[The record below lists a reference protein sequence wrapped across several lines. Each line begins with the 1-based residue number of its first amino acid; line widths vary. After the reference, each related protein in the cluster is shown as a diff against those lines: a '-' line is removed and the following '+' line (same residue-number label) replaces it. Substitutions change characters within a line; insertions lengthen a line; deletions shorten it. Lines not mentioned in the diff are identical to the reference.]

1 VKPARA
7 VQPRLFPGT
16 HQTQKE
22 AIMVKLNK
30 IVRAF
35 TFEGARGKRFTPEMA
50 LRRALMNCLLWEDQF
65 YEDGVAIAERI
76 KTLVPQVDP
85 ARVAALA
92 IEAREV
98 MKLRHAPL
106 LVVREMARHE
116 KHRLLVADTL
126 ERVIQRPDE
135 MMELLAIYW
144 ADALGPMQ
152 QRKRQPVSAQVKKGL
167 ARALT
172 KFDAYQL
179 AKYDRDG
186 AVRIRDVLFL
196 VHAKP
201 KDADQEKVWKQLVDG
216 ELASPDTWE
225 VSLSSGKD
233 KRATFERLIAENRLG
248 GLALLRNLRLMQKAE
263 VPRQTI
269 ADAIQA
275 MRTDRILPYRFITA
289 ARYAPDFE
297 PELESVM
304 LKSIKGYARLTGRTR
319 LLIDVSGSMFHPLSA
334 QSEMTRAEAAC
345 GLAILAREV
354 CDEVEV
360 FTFSNQVVKVPPRRG
375 FALRDAI
382 INSQAH
388 GGTYLGKAVAEID
401 RKGDRLI
408 VFTDE
413 QSHDKVSD
421 PRGRG
426 YLVNVASYQH
436 GVGHEAWTRVH
447 GFSEA
452 VIAWIASSEETMH

>member
-1 VKPARA
+1 MAKINKLLRV
-7 VQPRLFPGT
+7 FT
-16 HQTQKE
+16 H
-22 AIMVKLNK
+22 
-30 IVRAF
+30 
-35 TFEGARGKRFTPEMA
+35 EGAKGKRFTPEME
-50 LRRALMNCLLWEDQF
+50 LKRALMNCLLWEDQF
-65 YEDGVAIAERI
+65 YEDGVSIADRI
-76 KTLVPQVDP
+76 KTLVPMVDP
-85 ARVAALA
+85 QRVAALA
-92 IEAREV
+92 IVARED

-116 KHRLLVADTL
+116 KHRVLVADTL
-126 ERVIQRPDE
+126 ERIIQRPDE
-135 MMELLAIYW
+135 MTELLAIYW

-152 QRKRQPVSAQVKKGL
+152 QRKRQPVSAQIKKGL

-186 AVRIRDVLFL
+186 AVRIKDVLFL

-201 KDADQEKVWKQLVDG
+201 KDAGQEKVWKELVAG
-216 ELASPDTWE
+216 TLASPDTWE

-233 KRATFERLIAENRLG
+233 KRESFERLIAEKKLG

-269 ADAIQA
+269 ADAIAA

-297 PELESVM
+297 PELESAM
-304 LKSIKGYARLTGRTR
+304 LKSIKGHARLKGRTR
-319 LLIDVSGSMFHPLSA
+319 LLIDVSGSMFYPLSA

-345 GLAILAREV
+345 GLAILAREI
-354 CDEVEV
+354 CDEVEI
-360 FTFSNQVVKVPPRRG
+360 FTFSQDVVKVPPRRG
-375 FALRDAI
+375 FALRDAVI
-382 INSQAH
+382 GSQEH
-388 GGTYLGKAVAEID
+388 GSTFLGKAVTEID
-401 RKGDRLI
+401 RKGTRLI

-413 QSHDKVSD
+413 QSHDSVPAPK
-421 PRGRG
+421 GNG
-426 YLVNVASYQH
+426 TMINVASYQH
-436 GVGHEAWTRVH
+436 GVGHGPWKRVD

-452 VIAWIASSEETMH
+452 VIQWVAASEEKL

>member
-1 VKPARA
+1 
-7 VQPRLFPGT
+7 
-16 HQTQKE
+16 
-22 AIMVKLNK
+22 MVRINK

-35 TFEGARGKRFTPEMA
+35 THAGARAKRFTPEME
-50 LRRALMNCLLWEDQF
+50 LKRALMNCLLWEDQF

-76 KTLVPQVDP
+76 KSLVPQVEP
-85 ARVAALA
+85 ARVAQLA
-92 IEAREV
+92 IEAREQ
-98 MKLRHAPL
+98 MKLRYAPL

-116 KHRLLVADTL
+116 KHRVLVADTI

-144 ADALGPMQ
+144 ADALGPQQ
-152 QRKRQPVSAQVKKGL
+152 QRKRQPVSAQIKKGL

-186 AVRIRDVLFL
+186 AVRIKDVLFL

-201 KDADQEKVWKQLVDG
+201 RDADQAKVWKQLVDG
-216 ELASPDTWE
+216 ELPSADTWE

-233 KRATFERLIAENRLG
+233 KRGTFERLIAENRLG

-263 VPRQTI
+263 VPRKTI
-269 ADAIQA
+269 ADAIDA
-275 MRTDRILPYRFITA
+275 MRTDRVLPYRFITA

-297 PELESVM
+297 PELEAAM
-304 LKSIKGYARLTGRTR
+304 LKSIKGLVRLPGRTR
-319 LLIDVSGSMFHPLSA
+319 LLIDVSGSMFQPLSA

-354 CDEVEV
+354 CDEVEI
-360 FTFSNQVVKVPPRRG
+360 FTFSQNVVKVPPRRG

-382 INSQAH
+382 INSQPH
-388 GGTYLGKAVAEID
+388 GSTYLGKAVTEID
-401 RKGDRLI
+401 RKGDRLV

-413 QSHDKVSD
+413 QSHDAVSD
-421 PRGRG
+421 PKARGTI
-426 YLVNVASYQH
+426 VNVASYQH
-436 GVGHEAWTRVH
+436 GVGHGPWTRVH

-452 VIAWIASSEETMH
+452 VVAWIAASEETMH

>member
-1 VKPARA
+1 
-7 VQPRLFPGT
+7 
-16 HQTQKE
+16 
-22 AIMVKLNK
+22 MVTLNK

-35 TFEGARGKRFTPEMA
+35 THEGARAKRFTPEIE
-50 LRRALMNCLLWEDQF
+50 LKRALMNCLLWEDQF

-76 KTLVPQVDP
+76 KALVPKVAPD
-85 ARVAALA
+85 RVAALA

-116 KHRLLVADTL
+116 KHRVLVADTL
-126 ERVIQRPDE
+126 DRVIQRPDE
-135 MMELLAIYW
+135 MTELLAIYW
-144 ADALGPMQ
+144 ADALGPQQ
-152 QRKRQPVSAQVKKGL
+152 QRKRQPVSAQIKKGL

-186 AVRIRDVLFL
+186 AVRIKDVLFL

-216 ELASPDTWE
+216 ELVSPDTWE

-233 KRATFERLIAENRLG
+233 KRETFERLIAENRLG

-263 VPRQTI
+263 VPHETI
-269 ADAIQA
+269 ADAIEA
-275 MRTDRILPYRFITA
+275 MRADRVLPYRFITA

-297 PELESVM
+297 PELESAM
-304 LKSIKGYARLTGRTR
+304 LKSLKDHVRLPGRTR
-319 LLIDVSGSMFHPLSA
+319 LLIDVSGSMFTPLSA

-354 CDEVEV
+354 CDEVEI
-360 FTFSNQVVKVPPRRG
+360 FTFSQDVKKVPPRRG

-382 INSQAH
+382 VGSQPH
-388 GGTYLGKAVAEID
+388 GSTFLGKAVSEID

-413 QSHDKVSD
+413 QSHDTVPD
-421 PRGRG
+421 PAGRG
-426 YLVNVASYQH
+426 TIVNVASYQH
-436 GVGHEAWTRVH
+436 GVGHGAWTRVS

-452 VIAWIASSEETMH
+452 VIAWIAASEATMH

>member
-1 VKPARA
+1 
-7 VQPRLFPGT
+7 
-16 HQTQKE
+16 
-22 AIMVKLNK
+22 MVRLNK
-30 IVRAF
+30 IVRAL
-35 TFEGARGKRFTPEMA
+35 TREGARAVRFTPEME
-50 LRRALMNCLLWEDQF
+50 LKRALMNCLLWEDQF
-65 YEDGVAIAERI
+65 YEDGVAIADRI
-76 KTLVPQVDP
+76 KALVPEVAP
-85 ARVAALA
+85 ERVAQLA

-106 LVVREMARHE
+106 LVIREMARSE
-116 KHRLLVADTL
+116 KHRTLVADTL
-126 ERVIQRPDE
+126 AQVIQRPDE
-135 MMELLAIYW
+135 MTELLAIYW

-179 AKYDRDG
+179 AKWDRDG

-201 KDADQEKVWKQLVDG
+201 KDADQAKVWKQLVDG

-225 VSLSSGKD
+225 VSLSAGNN
-233 KRATFERLIAENRLG
+233 KRETFERLIAERKLG
-248 GLALLRNLRLMQKAE
+248 GLALLRNLRLMQNAQ
-263 VPRQTI
+263 VPRETI
-269 ADAIQA
+269 AGAIEA

-297 PELESVM
+297 PELEAAM
-304 LKSIKGYARLTGRTR
+304 LKSIKDHVRLPGRTR
-319 LLIDVSGSMFHPLSA
+319 LLIDVSGSMFATLSA

-345 GLAILAREV
+345 GLAILAREI
-354 CDEVEV
+354 CDEVEI
-360 FTFSNQVVKVPPRRG
+360 FTFSNEVVKVPPRRG

-382 INSQAH
+382 INSQPH
-388 GGTYLGKAVAEID
+388 GGTYLGKAVTEID

-413 QSHDKVSD
+413 QSHDQVPEPKA
-421 PRGRG
+421 RGTI
-426 YLVNVASYQH
+426 VNVASYQH
-436 GVGHEAWTRVH
+436 GVGHGAWTRVN

-452 VIAWIASSEETMH
+452 VVAWIAASETALN

>member
-1 VKPARA
+1 MVRINKLVR
-7 VQPRLFPGT
+7 VFT
-16 HQTQKE
+16 H
-22 AIMVKLNK
+22 
-30 IVRAF
+30 
-35 TFEGARGKRFTPEMA
+35 EGAKAHRFTPEME
-50 LRRALMNCLLWEDQF
+50 LKRALMNCLLWEDQF

-76 KTLVPQVDP
+76 KALVPQVEP

-92 IEAREV
+92 IEAREQ

-116 KHRLLVADTL
+116 KHRVFVADTL
-126 ERVIQRPDE
+126 ARVIQRPDE
-135 MMELLAIYW
+135 MTELLAIYW

-152 QRKRQPVSAQVKKGL
+152 QRKRQPVSAQIKKGL

-172 KFDAYQL
+172 RFDAYQL

-216 ELASPDTWE
+216 ELVSPDTWE

-233 KRATFERLIAENRLG
+233 KRATFERLIAENKLG

-263 VPRQTI
+263 VPRETI
-269 ADAIQA
+269 ADAIA
-275 MRTDRILPYRFITA
+275 RMRTDRILPYRFITA

-297 PELESVM
+297 PELESAM
-304 LKSIKGYARLTGRTR
+304 LKSIKGYARLSGRTR
-319 LLIDVSGSMFHPLSA
+319 LLIDVSGSMFYPLSA

-354 CDEVEV
+354 CDEVEI
-360 FTFSNQVVKVPPRRG
+360 FTFSQEVVKVPPRRG

-382 INSQAH
+382 INSQPH
-388 GGTYLGKAVAEID
+388 GSTYLGKAVTEID

-408 VFTDE
+408 VFTDK

-426 YLVNVASYQH
+426 TMANVASYQH
-436 GVGHEAWTRVH
+436 GVGHGAWTRVN

-452 VIAWIASSEETMH
+452 VIAWIAAAEETMH

>member
-1 VKPARA
+1 M
-7 VQPRLFPGT
+7 
-16 HQTQKE
+16 
-22 AIMVKLNK
+22 IKLNR
-30 IVRAF
+30 IVQAF
-35 TFEGARGKRFTPEMA
+35 THERAKAKRFTPEMA
-50 LRRALMNCLLWEDQF
+50 LKRSLMNCLLWEDQY
-65 YEDGVAIAERI
+65 YEDGVAIADRI
-76 KTLVPQVDP
+76 KTLVPQVD
-85 ARVAALA
+85 AKRVAALA
-92 IEAREV
+92 TEVREV

-106 LVVREMARHE
+106 LVIREMARHE
-116 KHRLLVADTL
+116 THRALVADTI

-135 MMELLAIYW
+135 MTELLAIYW
-144 ADALGPMQ
+144 ADALGPQQ

-186 AVRIRDVLFL
+186 AVRIKDVLFL

-201 KDADQEKVWKQLVDG
+201 KDKAQEKVWKQLVDG
-216 ELASPDTWE
+216 ELAAPDTWE

-233 KRATFERLIAENRLG
+233 KRETFERLMAENKLG
-248 GLALLRNLRLMQKAE
+248 GLALLRNLRLMQQAQ

-269 ADAIQA
+269 ADAILA

-297 PELESVM
+297 PELETAM
-304 LKSIKGYARLTGRTR
+304 LKSIKGYARLPGRTR

-354 CDEVEV
+354 CEEVEI
-360 FTFSNQVVKVPPRRG
+360 FTFSQEVKKVPPRRG

-382 INSQAH
+382 IGSQPH
-388 GGTYLGKAVAEID
+388 TSTYLGKAVSEID

-413 QSHDKVSD
+413 QSHDRVPD
-421 PRGRG
+421 PVARGTM
-426 YLVNVASYQH
+426 VNVASYQH
-436 GVGHEAWTRVH
+436 GVGHGAWTKVD

-452 VIAWIASSEETMH
+452 VIAWIAALEETMH

>member
-1 VKPARA
+1 MA
-7 VQPRLFPGT
+7 T
-16 HQTQKE
+16 
-22 AIMVKLNK
+22 INK
-30 IVRAF
+30 IMRAF
-35 TFEGARGKRFTPEMA
+35 TREGGRGRRFTPEME
-50 LRRALMNCLLWEDQF
+50 LRRALLSCLLWEDQF
-65 YEDGVAIAERI
+65 YENGVAIADRI
-76 KTLVPQVDP
+76 KALVPMVEP
-85 ARVAALA
+85 ARVAELA
-92 IEAREV
+92 VAARET

-106 LVVREMARHE
+106 LVVREMARHAT
-116 KHRLLVADTL
+116 HRGLVADTL
-126 ERVIQRPDE
+126 AHVIQRPDE
-135 MMELLAIYW
+135 MTELLAIYW

-152 QRKRQPVSAQVKKGL
+152 QRKRQPVSAQIKKGL

-201 KDADQEKVWKQLVDG
+201 KDAAQEKVWKQLVDG
-216 ELASPDTWE
+216 ELTSPDTWE
-225 VSLSSGKD
+225 VALSSGKD
-233 KRATFERLIAENRLG
+233 KRATFERLIAENKLG

-263 VPRQTI
+263 VPRRTI
-269 ADAIQA
+269 AEAIDA

-297 PELESVM
+297 PELEAAM
-304 LKSIKGYARLTGRTR
+304 LKSIKGYARLDGRTR
-319 LLIDVSGSMFHPLSA
+319 LLIDVSGSMFTPLSA

-354 CDEVEV
+354 CDEVEI
-360 FTFSNQVVKVPPRRG
+360 FTFSNELVKLPPRQG

-382 INSQAH
+382 IGSQPH
-388 GGTYLGKAVAEID
+388 GGTYLGKAVTEID

-408 VFTDE
+408 AFTDE
-413 QSHDKVSD
+413 QSHDQVPAPK
-421 PRGRG
+421 GRG
-426 YLVNVASYQH
+426 YMVNVASYQH
-436 GVGHEAWTRVH
+436 GVGHGAWTRVD

-452 VIAWIASSEETMH
+452 VIAWIAASEHTLQ

>member
-1 VKPARA
+1 MVRLNKITRAFTREGARA
-7 VQPRLFPGT
+7 V
-16 HQTQKE
+16 
-22 AIMVKLNK
+22 
-30 IVRAF
+30 
-35 TFEGARGKRFTPEMA
+35 RFTPEME
-50 LRRALMNCLLWEDQF
+50 LKRALMNCLLWEDQF
-65 YEDGVAIAERI
+65 YEDGVAIADRI
-76 KTLVPQVDP
+76 KALVPKVAP
-85 ARVAALA
+85 ARVAQLA

-106 LVVREMARHE
+106 LVIREMARNE
-116 KHRLLVADTL
+116 KHRTLVAHTL
-126 ERVIQRPDE
+126 AQVIQRPDE
-135 MMELLAIYW
+135 MTELLAIYW

-179 AKYDRDG
+179 AKWDRDG

-201 KDADQEKVWKQLVDG
+201 KDADQAKVWKQLVDG

-225 VSLSSGKD
+225 VSLSAGKN
-233 KRATFERLIAENRLG
+233 KRETFERLIAERKLG
-248 GLALLRNLRLMQKAE
+248 GLALLRNLRLMQNAQ
-263 VPRQTI
+263 VPREII
-269 ADAIQA
+269 AGAIEA

-297 PELESVM
+297 PELEAAM
-304 LKSIKGYARLTGRTR
+304 LKSIKDHVRLPGRTR
-319 LLIDVSGSMFHPLSA
+319 LLIDVSGSMFATLSA

-345 GLAILAREV
+345 GLAILAREI
-354 CDEVEV
+354 CDEVEI
-360 FTFSNQVVKVPPRRG
+360 FTFSNEVVKVPPRRG

-382 INSQAH
+382 INSQPH
-388 GGTYLGKAVAEID
+388 GGTYLGNAVTEID
-401 RKGDRLI
+401 CKGDRLI

-413 QSHDKVSD
+413 QSHDQVPE
-421 PRGRG
+421 PRARG
-426 YLVNVASYQH
+426 TMVNVASYQH
-436 GVGHEAWTRVH
+436 GVGHGAWTRVN

-452 VIAWIASSEETMH
+452 VVAWIAASETALN

>member
-1 VKPARA
+1 
-7 VQPRLFPGT
+7 
-16 HQTQKE
+16 
-22 AIMVKLNK
+22 MVRLNK

-35 TFEGARGKRFTPEMA
+35 TREGARAVRFTPEME
-50 LRRALMNCLLWEDQF
+50 LKRALMNCLLWEDQF
-65 YEDGVAIAERI
+65 YEDGVSIADRI
-76 KTLVPQVDP
+76 KALVPKVAP
-85 ARVAALA
+85 ARVAQLA

-106 LVVREMARHE
+106 LVIREMARSE
-116 KHRLLVADTL
+116 KHRALVADTL
-126 ERVIQRPDE
+126 HRVIQRPDE
-135 MMELLAIYW
+135 MTELLAIYW
-144 ADALGPMQ
+144 ADALGPQQ

-179 AKYDRDG
+179 AKWDRDG

-201 KDADQEKVWKQLVDG
+201 KDADQAKVWKQLVDG

-225 VSLSSGKD
+225 VSLSAGKS
-233 KRATFERLIAENRLG
+233 KRESFERLIAERKLG
-248 GLALLRNLRLMQKAE
+248 GLALLRNLRLMQTAG
-263 VPRQTI
+263 VPRETI
-269 ADAIQA
+269 AGAIET

-297 PELESVM
+297 PELEAAM
-304 LKSIKGYARLTGRTR
+304 LKSVKDHVRLSGRTR
-319 LLIDVSGSMFHPLSA
+319 LLIDVSGSMFAHLSA

-345 GLAILAREV
+345 GLAILAREI
-354 CDEVEV
+354 CDEVDI
-360 FTFSNQVVKVPPRRG
+360 FTFSDKVVKVPPRRG

-388 GGTYLGKAVAEID
+388 SGTWLGKAVTEID

-413 QSHDKVSD
+413 QSHDQVHEPKA
-421 PRGRG
+421 RGTM
-426 YLVNVASYQH
+426 VNVASYQH
-436 GVGHEAWTRVH
+436 GVGHGAWTRVN

-452 VIAWIASSEETMH
+452 VVAWIAASETALN

>member
-1 VKPARA
+1 MVRLNKIARAFTREGARA
-7 VQPRLFPGT
+7 V
-16 HQTQKE
+16 
-22 AIMVKLNK
+22 
-30 IVRAF
+30 
-35 TFEGARGKRFTPEMA
+35 RFTPEME
-50 LRRALMNCLLWEDQF
+50 LKRALMNCLLWEDQF
-65 YEDGVAIAERI
+65 YEDGVAIADRI
-76 KTLVPQVDP
+76 KALVPKVAP
-85 ARVAALA
+85 ARVAQLA

-106 LVVREMARHE
+106 LVIREMARNE
-116 KHRLLVADTL
+116 KHRALVADTL
-126 ERVIQRPDE
+126 AQVIQRPDE
-135 MMELLAIYW
+135 MTELLAIYW

-179 AKYDRDG
+179 AKWDRDG

-201 KDADQEKVWKQLVDG
+201 KDAEQAKVWKQLVDG

-225 VSLSSGKD
+225 VSLSAGKN
-233 KRATFERLIAENRLG
+233 KRETFERLIAERKLG
-248 GLALLRNLRLMQKAE
+248 GLALLRNLRLMQNAQA
-263 VPRQTI
+263 PRETI
-269 ADAIQA
+269 AGAIEA

-297 PELESVM
+297 PELEAAM
-304 LKSIKGYARLTGRTR
+304 LKSIKDHVRLPGRTR
-319 LLIDVSGSMFHPLSA
+319 LLIDVSGSMFMPLSA

-345 GLAILAREV
+345 GLAILAREI
-354 CDEVEV
+354 CDEVEI
-360 FTFSNQVVKVPPRRG
+360 FTFSNEVVKVPPRRG

-382 INSQAH
+382 INSQPH
-388 GGTYLGKAVAEID
+388 GGTYLGKAVTEID

-413 QSHDKVSD
+413 QSHDQVPE
-421 PRGRG
+421 PRARG
-426 YLVNVASYQH
+426 TLVNVASYQH
-436 GVGHEAWTRVH
+436 GVGHGAWTRVN

-452 VIAWIASSEETMH
+452 VVAWIAASETALN

>member
-1 VKPARA
+1 
-7 VQPRLFPGT
+7 
-16 HQTQKE
+16 
-22 AIMVKLNK
+22 MVRLNK

-35 TFEGARGKRFTPEMA
+35 TREGARAVRFTPEME
-50 LRRALMNCLLWEDQF
+50 LKRALMNCLLWEDQF
-65 YEDGVAIAERI
+65 YEDGVAIADRI
-76 KTLVPQVDP
+76 KALVPKVAP
-85 ARVAALA
+85 AKVAQLA

-106 LVVREMARHE
+106 LVIREMARNE
-116 KHRLLVADTL
+116 KHRALVADTL
-126 ERVIQRPDE
+126 ARVIQRPDE
-135 MMELLAIYW
+135 MTELLAIYW
-144 ADALGPMQ
+144 ADALGPQQ

-179 AKYDRDG
+179 AKWDRDG

-201 KDADQEKVWKQLVDG
+201 RDAEQEKVWKQLVDG

-225 VSLSSGKD
+225 VSLSAGKS
-233 KRATFERLIAENRLG
+233 KRETFERLIAERKLG
-248 GLALLRNLRLMQKAE
+248 GLALLRNLRLMQTAQ
-263 VPRQTI
+263 VPRETI
-269 ADAIQA
+269 AGAIEA

-297 PELESVM
+297 PELEAAM
-304 LKSIKGYARLTGRTR
+304 LKSVKDHVRLPGRTR
-319 LLIDVSGSMFHPLSA
+319 LLIDVSGSMFATLSA

-345 GLAILAREV
+345 GLAILAREI
-354 CDEVEV
+354 CDEVEI
-360 FTFSNQVVKVPPRRG
+360 FTFSNEVVKVPPRRG

-382 INSQAH
+382 INSQPH
-388 GGTYLGKAVAEID
+388 GGTYLGKAVTEID

-413 QSHDKVSD
+413 QSHDQVPEPKA
-421 PRGRG
+421 RGTM
-426 YLVNVASYQH
+426 VNVASYQH
-436 GVGHEAWTRVH
+436 GVGHGAWTRVN

-452 VIAWIASSEETMH
+452 VVAWIAASETALN

>member
-1 VKPARA
+1 MA
-7 VQPRLFPGT
+7 
-16 HQTQKE
+16 
-22 AIMVKLNK
+22 KLNK

-35 TFEGARGKRFTPEMA
+35 THEGARAKRFTPEQE
-50 LRRALMNCLLWEDQF
+50 LKRALMNCLLWESQF
-65 YEDGVAIAERI
+65 YEDGVSIAERMA
-76 KTLVPQVDP
+76 KLVPAVAP

-116 KHRLLVADTL
+116 KHRAFVADTL
-126 ERVIQRPDE
+126 ARIVQRPDE
-135 MMELLAIYW
+135 LTEFLAIYW

-167 ARALT
+167 AHALT

-186 AVRIRDVLFL
+186 PVRIRDVLFL

-201 KDADQEKVWKQLVDG
+201 KDASQETVWKQLVDG
-216 ELASPDTWE
+216 KLATADTWE

-233 KRATFERLIAENRLG
+233 KRESFERLIAEKKLG
-248 GLALLRNLRLMQKAE
+248 GLALLRNLRLMQKE
-263 VPRQTI
+263 GVPRATI
-269 ADAIQA
+269 ANAIEA

-297 PELESVM
+297 PELESAM
-304 LKSIKGYARLTGRTR
+304 LKSLKGHVRLPGRTR
-319 LLIDVSGSMFHPLSA
+319 LLIDVSGSMFYPLSA

-354 CDEVEV
+354 CDEVEI
-360 FTFSNQVVKVPPRRG
+360 FTFSSKTVKVPPRRG
-375 FALRDAI
+375 FALRDAV
-382 INSQAH
+382 INSQPH
-388 GGTYLGKAVAEID
+388 GNTMLGAAVSEID

-413 QSHDKVSD
+413 QAHDTVPAPK
-421 PRGRG
+421 GRG
-426 YLVNVASYQH
+426 YMINVASYQH
-436 GVGHEAWTRVH
+436 GVGSGDWQRVN

-452 VIAWIASSEETMH
+452 VINWIAAQESELH